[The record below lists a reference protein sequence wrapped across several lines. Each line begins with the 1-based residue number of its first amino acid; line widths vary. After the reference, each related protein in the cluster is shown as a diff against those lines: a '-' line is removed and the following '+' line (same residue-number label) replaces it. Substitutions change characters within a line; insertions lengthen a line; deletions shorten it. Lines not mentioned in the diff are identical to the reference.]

1 MADGGREIN
10 DVMND
15 VKIGGGFRCF
25 LEKNS
30 RMLLIIVAAFLTVI
44 IAFQL
49 NRIFYFLGNKTV
61 QKQYRLLKSRDDKI
75 KFVERYDSYPLAGIV
90 ALTLGD
96 ACLEK
101 RDNIGAIKFYKIAQK
116 SLKRFDPIYHAK
128 IGLAMAEYDQ
138 ANPDKFEKELTGI
151 ISDKNCNKAFKKRA
165 AALLAEEINLR
176 CIKNSDMRDIDT
188 FVDGLAKFGFENE
201 EIVDIKFVAGIVDKP
216 ANSGPIKTE

>member
-61 QKQYRLLKSRDDKI
+61 
-75 KFVERYDSYPLAGIV
+75 
-90 ALTLGD
+90 
-96 ACLEK
+96 
-101 RDNIGAIKFYKIAQK
+101 
-116 SLKRFDPIYHAK
+116 
-128 IGLAMAEYDQ
+128 
-138 ANPDKFEKELTGI
+138 TGQ
-151 ISDKNCNKAFKKRA
+151 
-165 AALLAEEINLR
+165 
-176 CIKNSDMRDIDT
+176 
-188 FVDGLAKFGFENE
+188 
-201 EIVDIKFVAGIVDKP
+201 
-216 ANSGPIKTE
+216 